1 MVAQT
6 PVNTTNGSSGA
17 GGGGSSAGRASAPQ
31 SMARNTGELL
41 GDAMTL
47 AELQGKLFLVDV
59 QDDLKRLILPVAL
72 LLTGV
77 VLALTC
83 LPIALV
89 TIALGLMAGADLA
102 PWLAFLITLG
112 GALVIALMLILA
124 GVWYFRHGLTFLNR
138 SRAEWDQNIRWFK
151 SLARRL
157 GAGSPSRPAEP
168 GKR

>member
-6 PVNTTNGSSGA
+6 PVSTTNGSD
-17 GGGGSSAGRASAPQ
+17 GGRPSPPQ
-31 SMARNTGELL
+31 AMARNTGELL

-47 AELQGKLFLVDV
+47 AELQGKLLLVDA
-59 QDDLKRLILPVAL
+59 QEDLKRLILPVAL
-72 LLTGV
+72 LVTGA

-83 LPIALV
+83 LPIAMV
-89 TIALGLMAGADLA
+89 TIALGLIAGAELA
-102 PWLAFLITLG
+102 PWLAFLVTLG
-112 GALVIALMLILA
+112 GALVLAVVLILA
-124 GVWYFRHGLTFLNR
+124 GVWYFRHGLTFLSR

-151 SLARRL
+151 SLVRRL

>member
-6 PVNTTNGSSGA
+6 PVNPTNGSG
-17 GGGGSSAGRASAPQ
+17 SAGSAKTSPPQ
-31 SMARNTGELL
+31 AVARNTGELL

-47 AELQGKLFLVDV
+47 AELQGKLLLVDV
-59 QDDLKRLILPVAL
+59 QSDLKRLIVPVVL
-72 LLTGV
+72 LVTGA

-89 TIALGLMAGADLA
+89 TIALGLIAGAELA

-112 GALVIALMLILA
+112 GALLVALVLILS
-124 GVWYFRHGLTFLNR
+124 GVWFFRHGLTFLNR

-151 SLARRL
+151 SLVRRL
-157 GAGSPSRPAEP
+157 GATSPSRPAEP
-168 GKR
+168 GRC

>member
-6 PVNTTNGSSGA
+6 SVNTNGSGTA
-17 GGGGSSAGRASAPQ
+17 GTSPQ
-31 SMARNTGELL
+31 QAVARNTGELL

-47 AELQGKLFLVDV
+47 AELQGKLLLVDV
-59 QDDLKRLILPVAL
+59 QDDLQRLILPFSL
-72 LLTGV
+72 LVTGA

-89 TIALGLMAGADLA
+89 TIALGLIAGADLA

-112 GALVIALMLILA
+112 GALLVALGLILC

-151 SLARRL
+151 SLVRRL
-157 GAGSPSRPAEP
+157 GASSPSRPAEP
-168 GKR
+168 GHA

>member
-1 MVAQT
+1 MVAKT
-6 PVNTTNGSSGA
+6 PVNTTNGSSGTGA
-17 GGGGSSAGRASAPQ
+17 KSDGRGSAPQ
-31 SMARNTGELL
+31 AMARNTGELL

-59 QDDLKRLILPVAL
+59 QDDLRRLIMPVAL
-72 LLTGV
+72 LGTGV

-83 LPIALV
+83 LPIAMV
-89 TIALGLMAGADLA
+89 TIALGLVAGAELA

-112 GALVIALMLILA
+112 GGLAIALLLILA
-124 GVWYFRHGLTFLNR
+124 GIWYFRHGLTFLNR

-151 SLARRL
+151 SLVRRL

>member
-6 PVNTTNGSSGA
+6 PVNMTNGSSGA
-17 GGGGSSAGRASAPQ
+17 GGGGSSGRSSAPQ

-47 AELQGKLFLVDV
+47 AELQGKLLLVDV
-59 QDDLKRLILPVAL
+59 QDDLKRLIMPVAL
-72 LLTGV
+72 LVTGV

-83 LPIALV
+83 LPIAMV
-89 TIALGLMAGADLA
+89 TIALGLIAGAELA

-112 GALVIALMLILA
+112 GALAVALVLILA
-124 GVWYFRHGLTFLNR
+124 GVWYFRHGLTFLGR

-151 SLARRL
+151 SLVRRL

-168 GKR
+168 GMR